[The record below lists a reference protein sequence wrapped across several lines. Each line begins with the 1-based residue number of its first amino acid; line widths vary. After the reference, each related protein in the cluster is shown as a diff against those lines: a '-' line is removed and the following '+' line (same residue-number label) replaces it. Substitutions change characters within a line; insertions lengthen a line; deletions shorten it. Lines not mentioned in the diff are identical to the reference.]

1 MMKKAIKLLVLAGAL
16 LSVGALAQFNK
27 STQFNYYFPA
37 YAAIYTNVTQVDFF
51 NATTGTEGALVQN
64 AISGYYHSTKD
75 GVVACLDAAAANSSA
90 GDSSSPLPT
99 DYTVGGSAASA
110 SLSCNFAPNAVTKD
124 QGFTV
129 SGYSNAAS
137 VDTDGELLIITNSSS
152 FTVSE
157 EVSGSVSDA
166 TIFAI
171 ADYVNDTPALEKGNS
186 GKDVT
191 SASFNNGDA
200 YATQYSNAKVIPLLF
215 YASVDVL
222 NAAQVSSAQ
231 TMTVTWTVSAP

>member
-1 MMKKAIKLLVLAGAL
+1 MKKAIKLLVLAGAL

-75 GVVACLDAAAANSSA
+75 GVVACLD
-90 GDSSSPLPT
+90 DSSSSLPT

-124 QGFTV
+124 RGFTV

-157 EVSGSVSDA
+157 TVSGSVSDA
-166 TIFAI
+166 TIYAI
-171 ADYVNDTPALEKGNS
+171 ADYVKGANGTYALAKDNPGN
-186 GKDVT
+186 DVT
-191 SASFNNGDA
+191 SASFSDGDA
-200 YATQYSNAKVIPLLF
+200 YDTQYSNAKVIPLLF